1 MEYKGYKIEQKD
13 NKVIVEKV
21 EDFNPV
27 HVLTAGSVSDG

>member
-21 EDFNPV
+21 EDLTLSSI
-27 HVLTAGSVSDG
+27 LTAGSVSDG